1 MFRTYLFLFSFL
13 AATFSGQA
21 HGGELAV
28 ESVVSMPEVHGF
40 LGADRLGQAHPDA
53 PAELAQF
60 GRLVGIWEAQ
70 TEIKAQDGAWVRT
83 EPAVWIW
90 KYTLG
95 GFATQD
101 LWIQPK
107 DHLPSYLKSLG
118 RTYLLTSL
126 RLFEPSS
133 NRWRIAWATNG
144 AGQGAGQDFGTF
156 TAVAQGDDMVL
167 TGSSSYGKQRVTF
180 SEVTESSFV
189 WTSEYS
195 PKDGEWMAVM
205 RVRAQRRE

>member
-1 MFRTYLFLFSFL
+1 MSKTYLFLAILF
-13 AATFSGQA
+13 AATFSGPA
-21 HGGELAV
+21 HGGELKV
-28 ESVVSMPEVHGF
+28 ENVISMPEVRGF
-40 LGADRLGQAHPDA
+40 LGAERLGKAHPEA

-60 GRLVGIWEAQ
+60 GRLVGIWK
-70 TEIKAQDGAWVRT
+70 TETEMRAQDGSWVRT
-83 EPAVWIW
+83 EPAVWVW

-107 DHLPSYLKSLG
+107 DHLPGYLKSLG

-126 RLFEPSS
+126 RVFEPSS
-133 NRWRIAWATNG
+133 SRWQIAWAANG

-156 TAVAQGDDMVL
+156 TAVAQGGDMVL
-167 TGSSSYGKQRVTF
+167 TGSSSYGKQRITF
-180 SEVTESSFV
+180 SEITDSSFM

-195 PKDGEWMAVM
+195 PAEGEWMAVM
-205 RVRAQRRE
+205 KVRAQRQE